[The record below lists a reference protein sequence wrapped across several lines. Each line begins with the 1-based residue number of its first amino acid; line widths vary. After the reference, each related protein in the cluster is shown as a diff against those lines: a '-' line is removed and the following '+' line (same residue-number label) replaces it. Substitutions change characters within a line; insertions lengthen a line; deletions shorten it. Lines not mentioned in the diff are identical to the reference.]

1 MKNLSFTLSMVLCV
15 LIIQAQMTN
24 ADQPDQDSIRQT
36 ETP

>member
-15 LIIQAQMTN
+15 PFIQAQMTN
-24 ADQPDQDSIRQT
+24 PDQADQDSIRQT